1 MSVDSEITRSPPS
14 DSDGTRKR
22 KRALKACVICH
33 QRKIKCDL
41 DFKEVGQRCTNC
53 EELNLECEL
62 YKRKK
67 RIKKFQIHKNL
78 SDLLERTK
86 IETLNAVRID
96 PAELM
101 QKLKKTRHHEYIYK
115 SYSDAENRLV
125 TRLFDEYTKEQQ
137 FQDVSDASIRN
148 LNLLGCFNL
157 PEKAVCQ
164 SYVDSYFQNVH
175 PLIPILN
182 KETFL
187 AENSKYTNPTSLLL
201 LQTVLFAG
209 SKFIKCESEESKLTQ
224 SKITNILYGRAKAL
238 FDHDFE
244 GNAINLLAAMALLGL
259 GLEDHYF
266 HTKSLYSWLQV
277 SISVANSHGFFQND
291 LSEYTE
297 KEQCQIRKLTWYL
310 ISKDT
315 VVSVILGKPRLID
328 VSTVPSEKLSLRDFR
343 FDTDITDTIKLYAIE
358 HLRLAEALAAV
369 DQTVVNGSAGLP
381 SSEQDTLLGMWFD
394 TVPNELKLGTH
405 TQKNPNY
412 HSLIICCNYFCT
424 LTTLHHASIVH
435 SIATKPPSDNLA
447 DSHRPSWEV
456 IFQCCITVDT
466 ILKELKNTAALSI
479 FGTEIIIWI
488 FLLGKVLTYFLRA
501 SDQSVAKRGREI
513 ADNLLD
519 ILENG
524 IDNWNLTQKF
534 HHVLSKLFNDENI
547 QDELLRIYVGP
558 NHTGSEVQFSQP
570 DVPVKLEKSEADAS
584 FERAVFQDPV
594 KSCDPQA
601 SPAQRLK
608 KISIASLI
616 SPPDAVESA
625 NVQDSATGLWNYAD
639 QQ

>member
-1 MSVDSEITRSPPS
+1 
-14 DSDGTRKR
+14 
-22 KRALKACVICH
+22 
-33 QRKIKCDL
+33 
-41 DFKEVGQRCTNC
+41 
-53 EELNLECEL
+53 
-62 YKRKK
+62 
-67 RIKKFQIHKNL
+67 
-78 SDLLERTK
+78 
-86 IETLNAVRID
+86 
-96 PAELM
+96 M
-101 QKLKKTRHHEYIYK
+101 QKLKKTCHHEYIYK

-164 SYVDSYFQNVH
+164 TYVDSYFQNVH

-187 AENSKYTNPTSLLL
+187 AENSKFMNPTSLLL
-201 LQTVLFAG
+201 LQTVLFVG
-209 SKFIKCESEESKLTQ
+209 SKFITCETEESKLTQ

-244 GNAINLLAAMALLGL
+244 DNAVNLLAAMALLGL

-297 KEQCQIRKLTWYL
+297 REQCQIRKLTWYL

-328 VSTVPSEKLSLRDFR
+328 VSTVPSEKLSLKDFR

-369 DQTVVNGSAGLP
+369 DQTVVKGSAGLP
-381 SSEQDTLLGMWFD
+381 SSEQDTLLGMCDLSMLRNGRHD
-394 TVPNELKLGTH
+394 TQRAE
-405 TQKNPNY
+405 
-412 HSLIICCNYFCT
+412 
-424 LTTLHHASIVH
+424 
-435 SIATKPPSDNLA
+435 
-447 DSHRPSWEV
+447 
-456 IFQCCITVDT
+456 
-466 ILKELKNTAALSI
+466 NTAALSI

-570 DVPVKLEKSEADAS
+570 DVPVKQEKSETDAS
-584 FERAVFQDPV
+584 FERAIFEDPV

-616 SPPDAVESA
+616 SPPDAAESA
-625 NVQDSATGLWNYAD
+625 HVQNSATGLWNYAD
-639 QQ
+639 HQ